1 MGRPRLQKL
10 AVLGGAI
17 LLLAGFATS
26 IGAARHW
33 LTSTTRLQFR
43 TLSAGG
49 LSPGM
54 GVKISGFPVGR
65 VRSIRLQN
73 DAQVLVELDLDDR
86 YRAMVG
92 RRSRAEL
99 AQDGLLG
106 NTYVTLTPDPAA
118 FGQAPI
124 RSGETLL
131 FTSRPTVNQLLL
143 DLADTRVLLEKTLRG
158 GANLAERRVP
168 RSLDEL
174 DRTLVRARGLAGH
187 LETETGTSARELNRT
202 LASSRQLA
210 SRLEGRA
217 NATAAGVDALVQ
229 GAGQAE
235 REAVP
240 QLLATLRELNT
251 MAASTNR
258 LVKTLNESWLLQL
271 VEQPLLRPGH
281 GGGAPRPAEAP
292 AAAPSRA
299 PLANPQAAPGR

>member
-1 MGRPRLQKL
+1 M
-10 AVLGGAI
+10 
-17 LLLAGFATS
+17 
-26 IGAARHW
+26 
-33 LTSTTRLQFR
+33 
-43 TLSAGG
+43 
-49 LSPGM
+49 
-54 GVKISGFPVGR
+54 
-65 VRSIRLQN
+65 
-73 DAQVLVELDLDDR
+73 
-86 YRAMVG
+86 
-92 RRSRAEL
+92 
-99 AQDGLLG
+99 
-106 NTYVTLTPDPAA
+106 
-118 FGQAPI
+118 
-124 RSGETLL
+124 
-131 FTSRPTVNQLLL
+131 
-143 DLADTRVLLEKTLRG
+143 
-158 GANLAERRVP
+158 
-168 RSLDEL
+168 
-174 DRTLVRARGLAGH
+174 RARGLAGH

-202 LASSRQLA
+202 LASSRQLD

>member
-1 MGRPRLQKL
+1 MGKPRLQKL
-10 AVLGGAI
+10 AVLGGAT
-17 LLLAGFATS
+17 LLLAGFAAS
-26 IGAARHW
+26 MGEARRW
-33 LTSTTRLQFR
+33 LTPTTRLQFR
-43 TLSAGG
+43 TLSAGV

-73 DAQVLVELDLDDR
+73 DAQVLVELDLEDR

-106 NTYVTLTPDPAA
+106 NTYIALTPDPAA

-131 FTSRPTVNQLLL
+131 FTSQPTVNELLL

-158 GANLAERRVP
+158 GANLAEWRVP
-168 RSLDEL
+168 RNLDEL

-187 LETETGTSARELNRT
+187 LQTETGTSARELNRT

-210 SRLEGRA
+210 SRMAGRA
-217 NATAAGVDALVQ
+217 NAPRAGIDSLVK

-251 MAASTNR
+251 MATSTNR

-271 VEQPLLRPGH
+271 MERPLLGPGR
-281 GGGAPRPAEAP
+281 GGGAPRPAEPP
-292 AAAPSRA
+292 AGAPSRA
-299 PLANPQAAPGR
+299 PLADPQAAPGR